1 MKDYINRITVEFKL
15 PCGGICKKHLDILI
29 ESQWN
34 LNYKAY
40 TAEVVDLAILIES
53 QWNLNSDRSS
63 CSHLFR
69 FILIESQWNL
79 NKTNLT
85 KAITAAQNI
94 NRITVEFKYTRTT

>member
-53 QWNLNSDRSS
+53 QWNLNI
-63 CSHLFR
+63 H
-69 FILIESQWNL
+69 
-79 NKTNLT
+79 
-85 KAITAAQNI
+85 AQPNELSEDFNI
-94 NRITVEFKYTRTT
+94 NRITVEFKLRFSM